1 MPTDILSV
9 LFHFSIIFFVACF
22 ICVAGA
28 LFSEAFRIITNAQIA
43 SRRARHHD

>member
-1 MPTDILSV
+1 MPADMIAA

-43 SRRARHHD
+43 SRRSGND